1 MSIKNFFSEIEK
13 EQIVQAIKAAEFN
26 TSGEVRIH
34 LESKCSEDPFIH
46 GTKVFNQL
54 EMYKTELRN
63 GVLFYMA
70 VKDKKFAIIGDE
82 GIDKVVPDDFWD
94 CTRDVMLELF
104 KKGEFAKGLIQG
116 IQRAGEKLKEFFPYQ
131 SDDINELSDEISFGE
146 ESSND

>member
-1 MSIKNFFSEIEK
+1 MSIKTFFSEREK
-13 EQIVQAIKAAEFN
+13 EQIVQAIKDAEFN

-34 LESKCSEDPFIH
+34 LEAKCSEDPFVH

-63 GVLFYMA
+63 GVLFYIA
-70 VKDKKFAIIGDE
+70 VKDKKFAIIGDK

-94 CTRDVMLELF
+94 CTRDIMLEHF
-104 KKGEFAKGLIQG
+104 KKGEFATGLIQG
-116 IQRAGEKLKEFFPYQ
+116 IQRAGEKLKQFFPYQ

-146 ESSND
+146 ESSN